1 MCIYPNREESEII
14 EGEVVEVVVE
24 RSAGGGGART
34 GRLTL
39 KTTDMETN
47 YDMGAKMIDSLLKE
61 KVR

>member
-1 MCIYPNREESEII
+1 M
-14 EGEVVEVVVE
+14 EVSVE
-24 RSAGGGGART
+24 RAAGGGGARV

-61 KVR
+61 KVAVVF

>member
-1 MCIYPNREESEII
+1 M
-14 EGEVVEVVVE
+14 E
-24 RSAGGGGART
+24 RAAGGGGARV

-61 KVR
+61 KVAVVFGMHLNA